1 MRIVRPFT
9 RRLALTRGVVSAC
22 LALLIVQVAAGAA
35 PAARRTRLQP
45 LASSP
50 SGAFVQDG
58 TVDKR
63 GGERDGS
70 RANVSARMVELEAT
84 LERLRRLGAHESTDN
99 ALRAQWEAAVLE
111 YAALSNAHGGD
122 RAPTRSAGD
131 EAEASRAPESAPPAP
146 PNCTASQV
154 SFTNSTPVA
163 IPSGP
168 GVVTSTIVVSGA
180 DPYLYDVDV
189 QTFITH
195 TFPADLDVTVTSP
208 AGTVVTLTT
217 DNAGTNDNVFNGTV
231 WDDDADPNGVAPF
244 TAVAESVGT
253 NANSAPDH
261 PYANNVVA
269 TPLAP
274 EEALGAFLGENPNGT
289 WTLTV
294 SDDAA
299 GISGSLN
306 SWSLM
311 VTALPSAPTT
321 ATATGSN
328 TTPVAIAA
336 TGNPTIT
343 SQITI
348 STPGTSILDV
358 NVTTAITHTFS
369 QDLQIT
375 LTHGATTVTLASNP
389 INEVA
394 AIGDLDNVYN
404 GTTWDDDANPGGQVP
419 YTSNAGLASDHPYV
433 NNVVVPLL
441 APSEALAAFI
451 GEDPNGVWTLTIGDR
466 FNGDGGS
473 LNSWSLNITTASCAA
488 ATSDLATTKTASPM
502 VVGPGQNVTY
512 TVTTTNNGTATPG
525 TITVTDTL
533 PANAAFV
540 SATPSAGGSVVQTV
554 PVGSMGGTLVY
565 SYPGVATGNSVTL
578 TVVVTVPAGT
588 ADGTLITNMATGTSN
603 LFDPMPGNDSATVS
617 ATVQRSADI
626 SLTKTASPD
635 PVATGGQITYAG
647 KATNNG
653 PDTPDSITI
662 TDALPAGVIFVSATG
677 GAAAVPDPAPG
688 STGGVVMHSF
698 TSAIGAGQ
706 SVMLT
711 VVVGVPVATADGTVI
726 TNMASAASNVTDP
739 TPGNNTASATTTATD
754 PAPTVTCP
762 ANITAGATTMEGS
775 TQGANVAYTTPTATD
790 NAPGATVACV
800 PASGSFF
807 PLGATTVTCTATDS
821 AGGTGTCSF
830 TVTVASALT
839 NCFVDDTTGDTL
851 SIAADPGS
859 PLYRKW
865 LYRVAATGE
874 IIRGSAES
882 VVYYPGRSLVAYD
895 HDTPTVRMD
904 LSVNYASRSATAMVR
919 TLGAGGRTL
928 TLRDRNTANNPPCQ

>member
-1 MRIVRPFT
+1 MRTARTFT
-9 RRLALTRGVVSAC
+9 RHPALTRGLVTAC
-22 LALLIVQVAAGAA
+22 LGLLLVQATAGAA
-35 PAARRTRLQP
+35 PAARR
-45 LASSP
+45 AEH
-50 SGAFVQDG
+50 DG
-58 TVDKR
+58 VKET
-63 GGERDGS
+63 
-70 RANVSARMVELEAT
+70 ASARMAELEAT
-84 LERLRRLGAHESTDN
+84 IERLRRLGAHDSSDN

-111 YAALSNAHGGD
+111 YASLSNASGGD
-122 RAPTRSAGD
+122 RAPTPSAGD
-131 EAEASRAPESAPPAP
+131 EADAARGPESAPPAP
-146 PNCTASQV
+146 PECTTTQGT
-154 SFTNSTPVA
+154 FTNSTPVP
-163 IPSGP
+163 ISDLGTRL
-168 GVVTSTIVVSGA
+168 GSSTIVVSGA
-180 DPYLYDVDV
+180 GPYLYDVDV
-189 QTFITH
+189 QTFLRH
-195 TFPADLDVTVTSP
+195 SYNADLDVTVRSP

-217 DNAGTNDNVFNGTV
+217 DNGGPDDNVFYGTV
-231 WDDDADPNGVAPF
+231 WDDDADPDGVAPF
-244 TAVAESVGT
+244 TGVPQMAGT

-261 PYANNVVA
+261 PYSNLAVA

-274 EEALGAFLGENPNGT
+274 EEPLGAFLGENPNGP
-289 WTLTV
+289 WTITI
-294 SDDAA
+294 SDDDD
-299 GISGSLN
+299 GDGGYLD

-311 VTALPSAPTT
+311 LSTLPSAPTT

-328 TTPVAIAA
+328 TTPVMLSG
-336 TGNPTIT
+336 TGTPTIT
-343 SQITI
+343 SEITI
-348 STPGTSILDV
+348 STPDTSILDV

-369 QDLQIT
+369 GELQIT
-375 LTHGATTVTLASNP
+375 LTHGATTVTLASNA
-389 INEVA
+389 NDVTTRS
-394 AIGDLDNVYN
+394 GNLDNIFN

-433 NNVVVPLL
+433 SNVVVPRL
-441 APSEALAAFI
+441 APTEALAAFV
-451 GEDPNGVWTLTIGDR
+451 GEDPNGVWTLTIADR

-473 LNSWSLNITTASCAA
+473 LDSWSLDITTATTCALP
-488 ATSDLATTKTASPM
+488 TTDLGTTNTASPT

-512 TVTTTNNGTATPG
+512 TVTTTNNGTLIPE

-554 PVGSMGGTLVY
+554 PAGSTGGTLVY

-578 TVVVTVPAGT
+578 TVVVAVPAGT
-588 ADGTLITNMATGTSN
+588 SDGTLVTNTATGSSN
-603 LFDPMPGNDSATVS
+603 LVDPTPGNDSATVS

-635 PVATGGQITYAG
+635 PVATGGQITYTVT
-647 KATNNG
+647 ATNNG

-830 TVTVASALT
+830 TVTVASAMT
-839 NCFVDDTTGDTL
+839 NCFVDDATGDTL
-851 SIAADPGS
+851 AIAADPGS

-865 LYRVAATGE
+865 QYRVAATGE
-874 IIRGSAES
+874 IIRGTAES
-882 VVYYPGRSLVAYD
+882 IVYYPGRSLVAYD

-904 LSVNYASRSATAMVR
+904 LSVTFATRSATATVR
-919 TLGAGGRTL
+919 TFGAGGRTF
-928 TLRDRNTANNPPCQ
+928 TLRDRNTANNRPCQ